1 MGMEIT
7 KLKVCTKQMNQDN
20 DWIRTLFKK
29 PPPVLLCCQGSPS
42 PLSIPKRQETAFWK
56 FRRFVHVHVSSHIQ
70 LFSRNDTF
78 TNSWKQLNN
87 FNIPAPDDRIFS
99 SCYTLGQ

>member
-29 PPPVLLCCQGSPS
+29 PPPFSFVLSRVSL
-42 PLSIPKRQETAFWK
+42 PLIHPKTAGNGILD
-56 FRRFVHVHVSSHIQ
+56 IQ
-70 LFSRNDTF
+70 
-78 TNSWKQLNN
+78 KVC
-87 FNIPAPDDRIFS
+87 
-99 SCYTLGQ
+99 SCTCILSYPTIQPK